1 MKKSLKRLLAVCF
14 SMVFVM
20 LSLTACGGENVS
32 GGTEGGSGTDNVQAE
47 AESANEP
54 IQLTMWA
61 WDDSSGSYSEFVEN
75 YNKTNDKNITVTLEI
90 VPWNNF
96 HDKLLTAINS
106 GGGPDL
112 SVISSSWLP
121 ELVGM
126 EALTDVQQY
135 VDAWDGAD
143 DVYDSMWEAAKST
156 YDTLYAYP
164 QSSGVYYL
172 YCRKDLFDQ
181 YGVKIPETIDEFY
194 EACEQLTRDTDGD
207 GVTDLYGFAMRGARM
222 GHIMWGSIVYADGP
236 EKFKTFAEDGSITLT
251 NEQMIEANQRYLDIY
266 NNGWAPPTAPT
277 DGANEIQANFKSG
290 LCAMLIHH
298 LASAESIVEIFGD
311 DVVAVPI
318 PEGPA
323 GRVVP
328 MELILAGV
336 YSNCEYPEA
345 AADVIQSMLTTQQHD
360 TFCQTH
366 GSVPILE
373 SVASMDKYTE
383 DMFYRVSIESLPSAY
398 AFEDTPEMA
407 NWQEV
412 VWPTQMQKAM
422 IGEITAEEMMYN
434 LADALNPIVRE

>member
-1 MKKSLKRLLAVCF
+1 MKGKLKKAMALCVSIL
-14 SMVFVM
+14 M
-20 LSLTACGGENVS
+20 LMTIAACGQ
-32 GGTEGGSGTDNVQAE
+32 EGGNERDNERETPTEPQGTQ
-47 AESANEP
+47 SEP
-54 IQLTMWA
+54 VSLTMWA

-75 YNKTNDKNITVTLEI
+75 YNRTNDKNITVTLEI

-112 SVISSSWLP
+112 SVMSSSWLP

-126 EALTDVQQY
+126 EALVDVQQY
-135 VDAWDGAD
+135 VDAWDGAS
-143 DVYDSMWEAAKST
+143 DVYESMWEAAKST

-172 YCRKDLFDQ
+172 YCRKDLFEQ

-194 EACEQLTRDTDGD
+194 EACEKMTRDTDGD

-222 GHIMWGSIVYADGP
+222 GHIMWGSIVYADGA
-236 EKFKTFAEDGSITLT
+236 EKFKTFAQDGSITLT
-251 NEQMIEANQRYLDIY
+251 EPQMIQANQRYLDIY

-298 LASAESIVEIFGD
+298 LASAESITEIFGD

-318 PEGPA
+318 PEGKA

-336 YSNCEYPEA
+336 YSNCEHPEA
-345 AADVIQSMLTTQQHD
+345 AADVIQSMLTSEQHD

-373 SVASMDKYTE
+373 SVSALDKYTE
-383 DMFYRVSIESLPSAY
+383 NMFYRVSIESLPSAY

-412 VWPTQMQKAM
+412 VWPTQIQRAM
-422 IGEITAEEMMYN
+422 IGEITAEEMMNN
-434 LADALNPIVRE
+434 LKDALKPITR